1 MIQFLHLAALSGY
14 LGAWALFVRAF
25 REGSDRLPS
34 YGWKVTA
41 AAGVLHVAALVGFT
55 VRYGTLPLVGL
66 GPASST
72 LALLIVLL
80 VVAASFRAD
89 VRPTALFLLPLVLL
103 LLAEALAVG
112 IHPAVQQTAFRG
124 VWFAAHVTVTFLGYA
139 GLAMASAAA
148 LMYVLQFRSLKQ
160 KDFGSVFRF
169 FPSLETLDQL
179 NRAGVEIGL
188 TALTLGL
195 AAGWSWTLTY
205 GRGLDLG
212 NPQVIFGI
220 VTWTAYLG
228 AVLLRLLPGGR
239 DDRSATATVG
249 AFVVTAAAFGLL
261 RLTGGGSGFFL

>member
-1 MIQFLHLAALSGY
+1 MTEFLHLAALSGY

-25 REGSDRLPS
+25 REGNGGLPS
-34 YGWKVTA
+34 YGWKVMA
-41 AAGVLHVAALVGFT
+41 AAAVLHVAALVGFT
-55 VRYGTLPLVGL
+55 VRHATLPLAGL

-72 LALLIVLL
+72 LALLIALL

-139 GLAMASAAA
+139 GLALASAAA

-169 FPSLETLDQL
+169 FPSLETLDRL
-179 NRAGVEIGL
+179 NRTGLEFGL

-205 GRGLDLG
+205 GRGLELG

-220 VTWTAYLG
+220 VTWVAYLG
-228 AVLLRLLPGGR
+228 AVLLRLAPGGR

-249 AFVVTAAAFGLL
+249 AFVVTAAVFGVL
-261 RLTGGGSGFFL
+261 RVAGGASGFFL